1 MAIEEWLGV
10 AGFVL
15 ALVNALQTWWR
26 RPVVTL
32 HPSEHVAD
40 ESVIIEI
47 QNRYNRPITIIR
59 SRCWPSEH
67 HQLRDSE
74 RNSRAQVL
82 RPSYNDISRILQ
94 ADAKQKFNFIRTGS
108 KAVLLL
114 IYWQLNAAIAFSK
127 FPLLILLTESR
138 CELLRRSR

>member
-1 MAIEEWLGV
+1 MAIQEWLGV

-15 ALVNALQTWWR
+15 ALINAWQTWWR

-67 HQLRDSE
+67 HQLWDSG
-74 RNSRAQVL
+74 RHARAQVL
-82 RPSYNDISRILQ
+82 RTSFNDINQILP
-94 ADAKQKFNFIRTGS
+94 ADAKQRFHFIRTGS

-114 IYWQLNAAIAFSK
+114 IF
-127 FPLLILLTESR
+127 
-138 CELLRRSR
+138 